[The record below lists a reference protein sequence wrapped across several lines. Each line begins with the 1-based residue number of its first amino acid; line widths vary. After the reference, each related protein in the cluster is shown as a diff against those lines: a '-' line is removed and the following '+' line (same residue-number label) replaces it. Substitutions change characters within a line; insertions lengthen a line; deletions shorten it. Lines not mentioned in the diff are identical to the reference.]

1 MEIKKT
7 PKADLET
14 KKALFFDIGLVTV
27 LALLLVAFEW
37 TTGEINVETF
47 GPLIVEN
54 VESEEMPVTRQ
65 EEQKTPPPPPPPA
78 QVVEQLEIVK
88 NDTEIEK
95 ELDLASTES
104 NEKAVVQIVEMPA
117 EASDVEEE
125 IFFVVEEMPEFPGG
139 QLALRKFIADNV
151 EYPEIARE
159 NEIQGRVFV
168 QFVVNE
174 KGDVVNAK
182 VVRGVDPALDKA
194 ALKVI
199 NSLPRWKP
207 GKQRDKPAKVS
218 FTVPINFMLAK

>member
-14 KKALFFDIGLVTV
+14 KKTLFFEIGLVTV

-37 TTGEINVETF
+37 TTGEVEVETF
-47 GPLIVEN
+47 GPLVVEN
-54 VESEEMPVTRQ
+54 VESEEIPVTRQ
-65 EEQKTPPPPPPPA
+65 EELKTPPPPPPPV
-78 QVVEQLEIVK
+78 QVVEEFEVVENDKDIKNEVQLESSES
-88 NDTEIEK
+88 DEK
-95 ELDLASTES
+95 
-104 NEKAVVQIVEMPA
+104 KVVEIVEMPQEE
-117 EASDVEEE
+117 EAAEEE

-139 QLALRKFIADNV
+139 QLALRKYIAENV

-182 VVRGVDPALDKA
+182 VVRGVDPSLDKA
-194 ALKVI
+194 ALKVV
-199 NSLPRWKP
+199 NSLPKWKP
-207 GKQRDKPAKVS
+207 GKQREKPVKVS
-218 FTVPINFMLAK
+218 FTVPINFMLSK